1 MTVRS
6 PATPQR
12 APASAAAAACCQ
24 RSSSG
29 TRKVTRC
36 GSRKERQR
44 SSTARSRRST
54 AWRAGSSAALFSRR
68 ARASASH
75 ARRSRC
81 AASHDRSKPATSG
94 AARRGS
100 RAPANRYSARDGSI
114 CTKLSRRATAANG
127 TCPHRSGKPRG
138 NRGGMLRLPPAG
150 LNLAPH
156 LVGRRLVRTSL
167 VVGFGA
173 VLAACSS
180 RPAGPVAI
188 GLAGPFSQPRGASML
203 RAAQL
208 AVNQI
213 NARHGIRGLPL
224 ELRIVDDSGSED
236 TAVRAA
242 ERLYADPTVVA
253 VVGHLSS
260 GPTIAAAR
268 VYGAGPNPVAMISPS
283 ASSPDLS
290 GVSPWVFRVCPSDLQ
305 HGPELAR
312 FAWQTLGARRA
323 GIIYLNND
331 YGRGVRGT
339 FAAEFTRLGGDVVET
354 DPYIPATAS
363 LEPYLSRMRRGGADV
378 LLLAA
383 ERPGAELA
391 LREMRSLGLRWPVL
405 GGDALTGI
413 EADGALA
420 EGMRL
425 SSAYL
430 PDRSD
435 ERNVAFVADYA
446 RAFPGQ
452 RPDHRGAGA
461 YDSMLLLARAIDKV
475 GADRK
480 AIRDYLAR
488 VGRGQPPFEGV
499 TGPIVFDGNGD
510 VAGKTVVIGLVRDGR
525 LVTEVAR

>member
-1 MTVRS
+1 MENQVEIL
-6 PATPQR
+6 
-12 APASAAAAACCQ
+12 CV
-24 RSSSG
+24 G
-29 TRKVTRC
+29 
-36 GSRKERQR
+36 
-44 SSTARSRRST
+44 
-54 AWRAGSSAALFSRR
+54 W
-68 ARASASH
+68 
-75 ARRSRC
+75 
-81 AASHDRSKPATSG
+81 
-94 AARRGS
+94 
-100 RAPANRYSARDGSI
+100 
-114 CTKLSRRATAANG
+114 
-127 TCPHRSGKPRG
+127 
-138 NRGGMLRLPPAG
+138 GMLRLPMG
-150 LNLAPH
+150 ELNLAP
-156 LVGRRLVRTSL
+156 RLPGGPLRASL
-167 VVGFGA
+167 LLGTVIA
-173 VLAACSS
+173 VTACS
-180 RPAGPVAI
+180 RPTGPIAV

-213 NARHGIRGLPL
+213 NAKRGIRGRKL
-224 ELRIVDDSGSED
+224 ELRVVDDSGNED
-236 TAVRAA
+236 TAVRVA
-242 ERLYADPTVVA
+242 EQLYADPAIVA

-260 GPTIAAAR
+260 GPSLSAAR
-268 VYGAGPNPVAMISPS
+268 VYGGGATPTPMISPS

-290 GVSPWVFRVCPSDLQ
+290 GMNPYVFRVCPSDLQ

-331 YGRGVRGT
+331 YGRGVRRT
-339 FAAEFTRLGGDVVET
+339 FAAEFARLGGTVLES

-413 EADGALA
+413 
-420 EGMRL
+420 
-425 SSAYL
+425 
-430 PDRSD
+430 
-435 ERNVAFVADYA
+435 VADCA

-452 RPDHRGAGA
+452 RPDHRGEGA
-461 YDSMLLLARAIDKV
+461 YDILLLLARAMDKV
-475 GADRK
+475 GADRR

-499 TGPIVFDGNGD
+499 TGPIAFDANGD
-510 VAGKTVVIGLVRDGR
+510 VAGKTVVIGVVRDGR